1 MTAAEHTADR
11 PQTAVAA
18 ARARVRRLLGT
29 REDDAVPAGVADDI
43 LLVVTELVTNAA
55 RHGGGVTGFHAEL
68 DGDDLVVSVADA
80 SPALPH
86 TRPRDDPAA
95 SGGFG
100 WPLVLRLSSRV
111 TVAPAPG
118 GKTVTAVLPL
128 RGTPGE
134 PESHPPPP
142 GRTEAGDGGGLDL
155 VFPHHENEIAPS

>member
-1 MTAAEHTADR
+1 
-11 PQTAVAA
+11 
-18 ARARVRRLLGT
+18 
-29 REDDAVPAGVADDI
+29 
-43 LLVVTELVTNAA
+43 
-55 RHGGGVTGFHAEL
+55 